1 MTEEISYYDDELT
14 ELCGELR
21 QKIDG
26 LPRLSGEARA
36 ERIAQLGVRM
46 QRARQVLHSFK
57 VEMRE
62 LSKEDA
68 FLYDQKCKGHLANL
82 QKLNTDLAWAKSE
95 GERAELMDRPAGVE
109 SADTMSAQSLITRGA
124 QIQDQSLAS
133 TSRSKRMIEDSR
145 AIGVETATQLKSQT
159 EQLRN
164 IDEDI
169 MKVESNLKRADM
181 LIRAFLRRMA
191 TDKFIMVFM
200 FLIVVG
206 IITIIIYKAIN
217 PKGAAKQGFNVPDNL
232 TPPVNYK

>member
-1 MTEEISYYDDELT
+1 
-14 ELCGELR
+14 
-21 QKIDG
+21 
-26 LPRLSGEARA
+26 
-36 ERIAQLGVRM
+36 
-46 QRARQVLHSFK
+46 
-57 VEMRE
+57 
-62 LSKEDA
+62 
-68 FLYDQKCKGHLANL
+68 
-82 QKLNTDLAWAKSE
+82 
-95 GERAELMDRPAGVE
+95 MDRPAGVE

>member
-26 LPRLSGEARA
+26 LPRMSGDARA
-36 ERIAQLGVRM
+36 ERISQLGVRM
-46 QRARQVLHSFK
+46 QRAKQVLHSYK

-68 FLYDQKCKGHLANL
+68 FLYDQKCKGHLATL
-82 QKLNTDLAWAKSE
+82 QKLNTDLSWAKSE
-95 GERAELMDRPAGVE
+95 GERVELMQHPGGE
-109 SADTMSAQSLITRGA
+109 SADTMSAQALIGRGA
-124 QIQDQSLAS
+124 QIQEQSLAS
-133 TSRSKRMIEDSR
+133 TARSKRLIEESR
-145 AIGVETATQLKSQT
+145 SVGVETATKLHTQT

-200 FLIVVG
+200 FLIVIG
-206 IITIIIYKAIN
+206 ILTIIIYKAVN
-217 PKGAAKQGFNVPDNL
+217 PKGAAKIGFNVSNNFV
-232 TPPVNYK
+232 PPTSYK

>member
-14 ELCGELR
+14 QLHSELR
-21 QKIDG
+21 QKIDA

-46 QRARQVLHSFK
+46 QRAKQVLHSFK

-68 FLYDQKCKGHLANL
+68 FIYDVKCKQHLSNL
-82 QKLNTDLAWAKSE
+82 QQLNTDLAWAKSE
-95 GERAELMDRPAGVE
+95 SERAELMQRPGGE
-109 SADTMSAQSLITRGA
+109 LTADTMSAQSLIAKGA
-124 QIQDQSLAS
+124 QIQDQTLAS
-133 TSRSKRMIEDSR
+133 TARSKKMIEDSR
-145 AIGVETATQLKSQT
+145 SVGIETAQKLKAQT

-169 MKVESNLKRADM
+169 MKVESNLKRADL

-206 IITIIIYKAIN
+206 IITIIVYKAVH
-217 PKGAAKQGFNVPDNL
+217 PAKAKAMGINVPTAF
-232 TPPVNYK
+232 TPPTTYK